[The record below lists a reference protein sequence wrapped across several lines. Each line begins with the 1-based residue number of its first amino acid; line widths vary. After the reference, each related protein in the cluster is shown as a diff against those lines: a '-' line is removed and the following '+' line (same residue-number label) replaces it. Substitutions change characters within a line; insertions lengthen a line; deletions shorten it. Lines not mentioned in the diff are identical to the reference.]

1 VLPQLPTCVKGA
13 EGDYRRIAPRDAAG
27 GAIPHRTSHE
37 RTQWGWGAS
46 GLVAYLR
53 EEFGAA
59 GSRLEAATAG
69 QAADVTRST
78 ASFPGSG
85 TGDWQPSCRRSL
97 PISGYTRLGRFSI
110 RLSVAAA
117 PDAAVAAPCQQQK
130 KSTPAWAKE
139 CVGLVA
145 ADGPAVLAA
154 AGIRQIACLL
164 WRPAVVDRA
173 RSSATSALHTF
184 GRLAPRV

>member
-1 VLPQLPTCVKGA
+1 VTTNVSLHPTQQ
-13 EGDYRRIAPRDAAG
+13 G

-69 QAADVTRST
+69 QAADVTRSR

-117 PDAAVAAPCQQQK
+117 PDAAVAAPCQQQTK
-130 KSTPAWAKE
+130 ARRRGRKNVSDRWLRTAWQSSLRSASGRSRVCCGGRPWSTEPE
-139 CVGLVA
+139 
-145 ADGPAVLAA
+145 
-154 AGIRQIACLL
+154 
-164 WRPAVVDRA
+164 
-173 RSSATSALHTF
+173 
-184 GRLAPRV
+184 APRNIGVTHLR